1 MNPMNLFQL
10 KKLWIEFTAR
20 HPKFPNFI
28 KAVSQNA
35 IQEGTIQEGTI
46 LEIQVTCPDGKSFA
60 SNLKVTAED
69 LEMLQ
74 MLRQLQS

>member
-1 MNPMNLFQL
+1 MNPMHLFQL
-10 KKLWIEFTAR
+10 KKLWSEFTSR

-35 IQEGTIQEGTI
+35 IQEGTI

>member
-1 MNPMNLFQL
+1 MNPMNLFQI
-10 KKLWIEFTAR
+10 KKLWNEFTAR

-35 IQEGTIQEGTI
+35 IQEGTI

>member
-1 MNPMNLFQL
+1 MKM
-10 KKLWIEFTAR
+10 KLL
-20 HPKFPNFI
+20 PKFI
-28 KAVSQNA
+28 LSLGAMGAVSQNA
-35 IQEGTIQEGTI
+35 IQEGTI

>member
-35 IQEGTIQEGTI
+35 IQEGTI
-46 LEIQVTCPDGKSFA
+46 L
-60 SNLKVTAED
+60 
-69 LEMLQ
+69 
-74 MLRQLQS
+74 